1 MTVTTA
7 KQDFGTG
14 APAIGPDQIV
24 ALYRKY
30 HKDLAVVRDEQ
41 RSLRTGVPPLKAQLD
56 DLEAEITYL
65 LIRETRPDSMV
76 EIGSLHGWS
85 TNWILRAL
93 RDNGVGH
100 LHTYDL
106 IDNARHNVAPELAA
120 DRWTFVQGDA
130 RTEVARHDR
139 KIDYLF
145 IDALHT
151 AAFARWF
158 VGELFPV
165 LRPDVPVSVHDVFH
179 GRRPW
184 PFSEGRVVLSWLAA
198 AGLAHFTVSRAA
210 APRNNRRITEVKQ
223 ELGLGTPVHDGRHNP
238 MLFFRTA

>member
-1 MTVTTA
+1 MTSA
-7 KQDFGTG
+7 KQDIEPG
-14 APAIGPDQIV
+14 ASAIGVDEIV

-30 HKDLAVVRDEQ
+30 RDDLAVVRNEQ
-41 RSLRTGVPPLKAQLD
+41 RALRAANPALKAQLD

-65 LIRETRPDSMV
+65 LIRETRPANMV

-93 RDNGVGH
+93 RDNGMGH

-106 IDNARHNVAPELAA
+106 IDNARHNVAPELA
-120 DRWTFVQGDA
+120 DERWTFVRGDA
-130 RTEVARHDR
+130 RNELALYDR

-145 IDALHT
+145 IDAAHT
-151 AAFARWF
+151 ASFARWF
-158 VGELFPV
+158 VGDLFPL
-165 LRPDVPVSVHDVFH
+165 LRSDVPVSVHDVFH

-184 PFSEGRVVLSWLAA
+184 PVSEGRVVLSWLAD
-198 AGLAHFTVSRAA
+198 AGLDHFTVSRAA
-210 APRNNRRITEVKQ
+210 APRHHRRITGLKD
-223 ELGLGTPVHDGRHNP
+223 ELGLAAPVHTGRHNP